1 MPAAAQMIAYLF
13 NYPSIATINRLL
25 LEIFFHENH
34 NFKVIKAEISCI
46 VLVIYKLCVPETE
59 DDLPI

>member
-1 MPAAAQMIAYLF
+1 MIAYLF

-59 DDLPI
+59 DNI